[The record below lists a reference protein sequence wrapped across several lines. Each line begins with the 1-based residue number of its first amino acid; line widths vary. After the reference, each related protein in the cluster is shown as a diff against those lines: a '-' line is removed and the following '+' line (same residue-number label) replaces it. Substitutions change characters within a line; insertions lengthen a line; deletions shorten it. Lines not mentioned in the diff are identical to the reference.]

1 MQKMQKKCKTVISL
15 VIPVFC
21 NEGSLKRTYEE
32 VKEQCLSADCDFEF
46 IFMNDG
52 STDASQEVLNQL
64 HLQDDRV
71 RVVEFTRNFGQ
82 MAGLLAGMERA
93 SGDCTIVMS
102 ADLQEPA
109 TLIPQMVNSWRN
121 GAEIVIAN
129 RVGREDPVV
138 AKLQSAVAYWMLRHS
153 LPEIPKGGFDFVLIG
168 KRALDTFNSIDNR
181 NRFFQGD
188 LLWMGYPIAILPYKR
203 QKRIHGKS
211 SYTFWKKFKNF
222 LDALLVSS
230 YLPIRFISF
239 MGALFSFIGVI
250 YGISVIVDWYLGNA
264 PFDGWAPLMILNL
277 LIGGFVTLMLGLL
290 GEYIWRIHDELRKR
304 PNYVVKND
312 THQRIR

>member
-129 RVGREDPVV
+129 RVGR
-138 AKLQSAVAYWMLRHS
+138 
-153 LPEIPKGGFDFVLIG
+153 
-168 KRALDTFNSIDNR
+168 DNR